1 MTNQKLL
8 LHSIYE
14 YFFFFKIADFFLASR
29 EIKDSAYWTI
39 LWVVFD
45 GSGLLTVQIKRQ
57 GSSSGTYMSS
67 N

>member
-1 MTNQKLL
+1 MTNQNLL

-39 LWVVFD
+39 LRVVFD
-45 GSGLLTVQIKRQ
+45 GSGLLTV
-57 GSSSGTYMSS
+57 
-67 N
+67 